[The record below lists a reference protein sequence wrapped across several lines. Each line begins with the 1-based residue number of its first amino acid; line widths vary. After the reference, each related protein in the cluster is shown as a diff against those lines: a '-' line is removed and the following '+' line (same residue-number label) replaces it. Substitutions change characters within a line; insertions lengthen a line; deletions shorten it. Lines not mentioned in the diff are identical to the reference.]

1 MIILKLFLLRKS
13 INGTLPTK
21 GSKEIYM
28 AKWTKKLFIEALKQE
43 CQPHAV
49 NVVMDFIQFSEV
61 QADIIAWG
69 RGEGH
74 GTMTFKC
81 KSEDWGIVP
90 LFHVTSDGKI
100 KFLLNNM
107 RNKVRKREI
116 IREYTLKLESNFMM
130 DFNEDV
136 YTSDVY
142 FEIGEL
148 FVTKVEVEK
157 FMHTVRGITARL
169 HQ

>member
-1 MIILKLFLLRKS
+1 
-13 INGTLPTK
+13 
-21 GSKEIYM
+21 M
-28 AKWTKKLFIEALKQE
+28 AKWDKDTFVESLKSE
-43 CQPHAV
+43 CAPHAV
-49 NVVMDFIQFSEV
+49 NVVMDFIQFAESNS
-61 QADIIAWG
+61 DIIAWG

-90 LFHVTSDGKI
+90 IFHVTSDGKI

-116 IREYTLKLESNFMM
+116 LRDYTLKLESNFML
-130 DFNEDV
+130 DFSEEI
-136 YTSDVY
+136 YTADVY
-142 FEIGEL
+142 FTVMEL
-148 FVTKVEVEK
+148 FVTKHEVDK
-157 FMHTVRGITARL
+157 FMITVKGICARL